1 MNGGSTLHAGARAR
15 VLSIIWLI
23 ASVLVLFAAENI
35 WVDPWLRNKSRHIP
49 SLAPE
54 ALTGLWFLALLVVAV
69 FCILLIVAQVLVALD
84 RGIPLLKRMGTGL
97 ATLLALLLCA
107 LWVSVTSGK
116 SSVPVFAQANKG
128 HTVTL
133 KWNAS
138 KSAVKGYNVYRGTKS
153 GGPYIKMNP
162 ELVQGLTYQDQD
174 VPGGKTFYYVTR
186 SVDADGRESINSSE
200 IKVTVP

>member
-1 MNGGSTLHAGARAR
+1 MNQSSTLHAGSRAK
-15 VLSIIWLI
+15 VLSIIWLV
-23 ASVLVLFAAENI
+23 ASVLALFAAENI

-54 ALTGLWFLALLVVAV
+54 ALSGLWFLALLVVTV

-84 RGIPLLKRMGTGL
+84 RGIPLMKRMGAGL
-97 ATLLALLLCA
+97 ATVIALLLCMM
-107 LWVSVTSGK
+107 WVGVTSGK
-116 SSVPVFAQANKG
+116 SPAPVFAQANKG

-138 KSAVKGYNVYRGTKS
+138 KSAVKGYNVYRGTTS
-153 GGPYIKMNP
+153 GGPYTKINP

-174 VPGGKTFYYVTR
+174 VPGGKSFYYVTR
-186 SVDADGRESINSSE
+186 SVDADGRESVNSSE
-200 IKVTVP
+200 IKVSVP